1 MKDTKITIIQ
11 EGDVKMAH
19 NVGYML
25 VGGENAV
32 CFYID
37 PVHKGYINA
46 SSQSENGCPIVYIS
60 PYNDDYEKDTVI
72 EFSDFKGWEF
82 FAGGGGKS
90 IAIALVKYK
99 D

>member
-1 MKDTKITIIQ
+1 MKETKFTIIEQ
-11 EGDVKMAH
+11 GDVEMAH

-37 PVHKGYINA
+37 PVHIGYVNA
-46 SSQSENGCPIVYIS
+46 SSHSENGCPIVYIS
-60 PYNDDYEKDTVI
+60 PENDDYEKDTVI
-72 EFSDFKGWEF
+72 EFSEFKDWQF

-90 IAIALVKYK
+90 IAISLVKYK
-99 D
+99 N